1 MRMARIRG
9 LTVIAVLAAGVAL
22 VLAGAHL
29 PPGRALAL
37 AQAISWL
44 RSQGLQVSADSL
56 SYNLLNLTFQLR
68 GVSVTATGAGTP
80 LLTARD
86 VRADLPWSALFGGVR
101 LDHVAVSGLAV
112 SLVRQGDG
120 SLNVPA
126 SPSGGPP
133 LARLDL
139 GRVRLEQASFRFD
152 DVAAGQHVALDDVS
166 INLSPGDGRFAGRLT
181 GNRTLSL
188 ETGGVTV
195 SGTLDGGLAYD
206 GVNLTLGGL
215 SYTSRL
221 GGLRLDGR
229 VGVFGPAPSM
239 ALRVEGS
246 VLLDQVSRAFAV
258 EPPAAG
264 TVRFAGDINGP
275 MAAPVATLSL
285 NSDRI
290 GWQQLEGRVLTAQA
304 VATTDRLT
312 VESAALQIGRGRLDA
327 SGQLTFDTLRATAE
341 ARWRDITVAALANL
355 GTPVLNAS
363 RLSGR
368 ASLDATLAGTARVL
382 TLDASVRA
390 DTGPAGPVEGVL
402 ALRAT
407 GPAWSG
413 RSTLTLSGGTTAQA
427 TVGGRIPSTDIIS
440 HSTLKGSVTAAS
452 SDLARL
458 ALTATRLGLLD
469 PAAISPEAGRAT
481 LTLQLAGTI
490 AAPSARGALRLSEGR
505 IAGVGPIAGG
515 LTLAMRPNRFSADR
529 IDVAL
534 GGNHV
539 TGQASLSGSRG
550 TLTGGLDL
558 IAADFSVLGASV
570 AAWRPS
576 GGLRAH
582 ANLSGTAQEPITEV
596 TVTGSNLAVAGQT
609 LGELSAVLQASA
621 SSIALSGATLRQP
634 TGGQLT
640 ATGEYDLTGTRHAL
654 TLEAR
659 AVHLSP
665 VSAAAGD
672 WPVSGT
678 MDGSLNMHGT
688 RALPAGGGRLTFT
701 DLRWDDAHLEQ
712 AHADVRLSDEGV
724 EVHLDAPAL
733 ALTARAVIAQ
743 FEPYAMTVTAEA
755 GETNVAAL
763 VRSFGSMVPPQL
775 QQVTGVIKGRL
786 TARGTPGALTEMT
799 GEAALET
806 LNLSTGD
813 ATLRLD
819 QPAAA
824 RYNADRVEVHAF
836 QVRTGTTTLGVT
848 GGLGSGFPDGLALS
862 LNGTLADFRPWMAA
876 TGGPAGLDV
885 DGMLAI
891 TARATG
897 TLDLPVVSGEARL
910 TGGRLSWPGYPE
922 VTGATTT
929 LTLRDGVL
937 DVPVLQGL
945 WQEAVLDGHGRVGLR
960 FLDEWLPARLIP
972 SGGAADSSASV
983 QVRLDNI
990 TPAVLAPFVDVATV
1004 AEIAGSTALEVDLRA
1019 DRPALDRLT
1028 GFVLL
1033 PRLNLGAGGVPLE
1046 QVRPTRIEVVAGAL
1060 RVAEWEWTLAGSPLG
1075 VTGTGGLLSGDALDL
1090 RVEGLLDLRVLRVL
1104 VPGGAADGTGELSMT
1119 IRGTMGAPV
1128 ADGTIRLK
1136 DGELRLTEP
1145 RVGLSGA
1152 TGAITLRPGRVE
1164 IGEIEGTLNGGRVA
1178 LRGQVDYRD
1187 LRVTSGTIT
1196 LDAAQVALDV
1206 PTGVR
1211 TEVNAALTLAL
1222 ADRVQLSGRVDVL
1235 QGAYREPLSLAAA
1248 IAATARQREPAVTG
1262 DAAASL
1268 LDRVDLN
1275 VTLTSSED
1283 LAVDNNYGRLDL
1295 GLDLRLVG
1303 TAALPSVVGRAA
1315 IREGGVLYL
1324 GGRTYLITRG
1334 VIDFSDPRAIVPQ
1347 LDLAGRTRV
1356 DGTNESGSS
1365 TQYDITL
1372 VVTGTPETLTTDLT
1386 SDPSLSQS
1394 DIVSLLATGRLAD
1407 QIGGAGVAIARD
1419 QFIGYLS
1426 GETLGFAAR
1435 AIGMDSIRFERG
1447 AGQDALAS
1455 DASIAG
1461 EVNPAQRLTV
1471 TRRIS
1476 GRAEVSVSQNL
1487 RDTGRLTWIAALTPR
1502 RAVELRAVS
1511 RDDTS
1516 RAYEVR
1522 HDVAFGGPAP
1532 PRSAPQQ
1539 ASAGRVTAV
1548 RITGEPGVPTGDVE
1562 RRLHLKVG
1570 SRFDFYRWQQD
1581 RDRLRRFYL
1590 DRDHLEVRISARQ
1603 VPDTTTGDAQG
1614 VALEY
1619 RITAGPRA
1627 AIEVEGDRLPG
1638 RLLRELERLWSDSLL
1653 DIGLL
1658 GDATAAVQA
1667 HLAGEG
1673 YLRARVRAT
1682 RLPPDAASPLTRL
1695 RIRVA
1700 RGARSATRTIE
1711 ATGNHL
1717 LSDSHIRAAAT
1728 ALGVTAW
1735 LTPGHLADEIAR
1747 LYRQQGHLA
1756 ATVSAGPAT
1765 YSPDG
1770 VVLPVRIQEGPPFT
1784 FGSVSISGARARPED
1799 SVRKELALDAGTPY
1813 TPEALQAARQMLIRA
1828 YATEGFNTATV
1839 DARSTV
1845 DVAAASVDVGIS
1857 IQEGL
1862 QQVVTDVVVTGA
1874 DGVSPGV
1881 VTDAL
1886 RLEPGAPAHLE
1897 TLYAGRRRL
1906 FQTGL
1911 FSRADVEA
1919 TPIPGA
1925 QTTAGVEPVRADVT
1939 LVRAQPWRLRYGVN
1953 VSDEHAPIADQGR
1966 TFGGGLSGMLERQ
1979 GLFGRPGSTVAS
1991 VRYNNDQRVVR
2002 GTLTWPT
2009 LFGRAITSRLYAANA
2024 RDSVSGENIL
2034 SFITDRTTVTAEQR
2048 FTVGGLARVAYAY
2061 QFERNHV
2068 FDPDGDPQDPFALDE
2083 RWRQARLSSS
2093 LVLDTRA
2100 NPIDPVRGFV
2110 HSSTV
2115 EYGLESLGRN
2125 GRFVKYS
2132 LQQLLFAPLATGV
2145 VSASAIRLNLG
2156 KGFGQ
2161 DLILSERFLAGG
2173 TNTVRGYADDSL
2185 GGFDF
2190 FGDPIRGQAT
2200 LVLNQEVRFPLA
2212 RWIRGAAFIDA
2223 GNVFERTTDVSF
2235 GSLKVGGGAGL
2246 RLNTPVGL
2254 FRLDVATPLRRSG
2267 RATRLHLAF
2276 GHIF

>member
-9 LTVIAVLAAGVAL
+9 LTVAAVVAACVVL

-29 PPGRALAL
+29 PMGRALAL
-37 AQAISWL
+37 AQVLSWL
-44 RSQGLQVSADSL
+44 RSQGLQASADSL

-80 LLTARD
+80 LLTAREI
-86 VRADLPWSALFGGVR
+86 RADLPWGALFGGVR
-101 LDHVAVSGLAV
+101 LDDVAVSGLAV
-112 SLVRQGDG
+112 RVVRQADG
-120 SLNVPA
+120 SLNLPV

-133 LARLDL
+133 LSRLDL
-139 GRVRLEQASFRFD
+139 GRVHLEHASFRFD
-152 DVAAGQHVALDDVS
+152 DMAAGQHVALDDVS
-166 INLSPGDGRFAGRLT
+166 IDLSPTDGRFAGRLT
-181 GNRTLSL
+181 GNRTLSA
-188 ETGGVTV
+188 EAGGVTV
-195 SGTLDGGLAYD
+195 SGAVDGELAYD
-206 GVNLTLGGL
+206 GVNLTLIGL
-215 SYTSRL
+215 NYASRL

-229 VGVFGPAPSM
+229 VGIFGPTPSL
-239 ALRVEGS
+239 ALRVDGS
-246 VLLDQVSRAFAV
+246 VLLDQLSRAFAV

-264 TVRFAGDINGP
+264 TVKVAGDITGP
-275 MAAPVATLSL
+275 MAAPTATLNL

-290 GWQQLEGRVLTAQA
+290 GWKHLEGRALTARA
-304 VATTDRLT
+304 IVTTDRLT
-312 VESAALQIGRGRLDA
+312 VEPAALRVGPGHVNA
-327 SGQLTFDTLRATAE
+327 SGQLAFETLRVTAE
-341 ARWRDITVAALANL
+341 ANWRDITVAALTDL
-355 GTPVLNAS
+355 GTPALNGA

-368 ASLDATLAGTARVL
+368 ASLDATLASAERVL
-382 TLDASVRA
+382 TLDASLRA

-402 ALRAT
+402 ALKAT
-407 GPAWSG
+407 GPDWTG
-413 RSTLTLSGGTTAQA
+413 RSAVTLRGGATAQA
-427 TVGGRIPSTDIIS
+427 TVRGRIPATDIS
-440 HSTLKGSVTAAS
+440 QSTLAGSVTATS
-452 SDLARL
+452 NDLARL
-458 ALTATRLGLLD
+458 ALTATRLGLWD

-481 LTLQLAGTI
+481 LTLQLAGTV
-490 AAPSARGALRLSEGR
+490 AAPAARGALRLSEGR
-505 IAGVGPIAGG
+505 VAGVGPIAGSVN
-515 LTLAMRPNRFSADR
+515 LAAQPGHLSAHT
-529 IDVAL
+529 IEVAL
-534 GGNHV
+534 GGNHL
-539 TGQASLSGSRG
+539 TGDASLSGPGG
-550 TLTGGLDL
+550 TLAGSLELEAG
-558 IAADFSVLGASV
+558 DFSALGETV
-570 AAWRPS
+570 ADWRPS

-582 ANLSGTAQEPITEV
+582 VDLSGTGQAPIAEV
-596 TVTGSNLAVAGQT
+596 TVSGSDLAVAGES
-609 LGELSAVLQASA
+609 LGELSAALRASA
-621 SSIALSGATLRQP
+621 SSIALSSATVRQP

-640 ATGEYDLTGTRHAL
+640 ATGEYDLGGARHAL
-654 TLEAR
+654 TLEASALR
-659 AVHLSP
+659 LSP
-665 VSAAAGD
+665 VSAGAST

-678 MDGSLNMHGT
+678 VDGSLNVHGT
-688 RALPAGGGRLTFT
+688 RAHPAGGGRITFT

-712 AHADVRLSDEGV
+712 AHADVRLSDEGL
-724 EVHLDAPAL
+724 EVLLNAPAL
-733 ALTARAVIAQ
+733 ALTARAAIAQ

-755 GETNVAAL
+755 ADADVAAL
-763 VRSFGSMVPPQL
+763 VRTFGTLVPPQL
-775 QQVTGVIKGRL
+775 QQVTGVITGRL
-786 TARGTPGALTEMT
+786 TATGAAGALAEMT
-799 GEAALET
+799 GEAAFET

-824 RYNADRVEVHAF
+824 RYSADGIEVQAF
-836 QVRTGTTTLGVT
+836 RVRTGTTTLDVT
-848 GGLGSGFPDGLALS
+848 GGLGSRFPDGLTLAM
-862 LNGTLADFRPWMAA
+862 NGTLADFSPWIAA
-876 TGGPAGLDV
+876 TGGPAGLAL
-885 DGMLAI
+885 DGMLAM

-897 TLDLPVVSGEARL
+897 TLDLPVLSGEARL
-910 TGGRLSWPGYPE
+910 TSGQLSWPGYPA
-922 VTGATTT
+922 VTDATTT

-945 WQEAVLDGHGRVGLR
+945 WQEATVDGRGRVPLG
-960 FLDEWLPARLIP
+960 FLDEWLPARVIP
-972 SGGAADSSASV
+972 PGRAADSTASL
-983 QVRLDNI
+983 QLRLDNI
-990 TPAVLAPFVDVATV
+990 TPTVLAPFVDAATV
-1004 AEIAGSTALEVDLRA
+1004 AEMAGSTALEVELRA
-1019 DRPALDRLT
+1019 DGPALDRLT
-1028 GFVLL
+1028 GFLL
-1033 PRLNLGAGGVPLE
+1033 IPRLNLSAGGVPLE
-1046 QVRPTRIEVVAGAL
+1046 QVQPTRIEVTGGAL
-1060 RVAEWEWTLAGSPLG
+1060 RVAAWQGTLAGSPLG
-1075 VTGTGGLLSGDALDL
+1075 VTGTGGLSSGDPLDL
-1090 RVEGLLDLRVLRVL
+1090 RVEGLLDLRILSVL
-1104 VPGGAADGTGELSMT
+1104 VPGGAADGTGDLSMT
-1119 IRGTMGAPV
+1119 ISGTLGAPV
-1128 ADGTIRLK
+1128 ADGTIQLK

-1152 TGAITLRPGRVE
+1152 TGVITLRPGRVE

-1187 LRVTSGTIT
+1187 LRVTSGAVS
-1196 LDAAQVALDV
+1196 LDATHVALDV
-1206 PTGVR
+1206 PTSVR

-1222 ADRVQLSGRVDVL
+1222 DDRAHLSGRVDVL
-1235 QGAYREPLSLAAA
+1235 QGSYREPLSLAAA
-1248 IAATARQREPAVTG
+1248 VAATARQREPAVTG
-1262 DAAASL
+1262 DAVASI

-1275 VTLTSSED
+1275 VTLTSAED

-1303 TAALPSVVGRAA
+1303 SAALPSVVGRAA

-1324 GGRTYLITRG
+1324 GGRTYLIDRG

-1347 LDLAGRTRV
+1347 LDLSGRTRV

-1386 SDPSLSQS
+1386 SDPSLSQA

-1447 AGQDALAS
+1447 AGRDALAS

-1476 GRAEVSVSQNL
+1476 GLAEVSVSQNL

-1502 RAVELRAVS
+1502 RAIEVRAVS
-1511 RDDTS
+1511 RDDAS

-1532 PRSAPQQ
+1532 PPARPRQ
-1539 ASAGRVTAV
+1539 AAVGRVTAV
-1548 RITGEPGVPTGDVE
+1548 RITGEPGVPAGDVE
-1562 RRLHLKVG
+1562 RQLRLTVG

-1590 DRDHLEVRISARQ
+1590 DRGHLEVRISARQ
-1603 VPDTTTGDAQG
+1603 VPDTATGDARG

-1619 RITAGPRA
+1619 RITAGARA
-1627 AIEVEGDRLPG
+1627 VIEVEGDRLPG
-1638 RLLRELERLWSDSLL
+1638 SLRRELERLWSESLL

-1667 HLAGEG
+1667 YLASEG

-1682 RLPPDAASPLTRL
+1682 RLPPDADSSLTRL

-1700 RGARSATRTIE
+1700 RGARSTTRTIE
-1711 ATGNHL
+1711 TTGNHL
-1717 LSDSHIRAAAT
+1717 LSDGDIRTAAT

-1735 LTPGHLADEIAR
+1735 LTPGRLADDLAR

-1756 ATVSAGPAT
+1756 ATISAGPVAQ
-1765 YSPDG
+1765 SQEG
-1770 VVLPVRIQEGPPFT
+1770 AVLPVRIQEGPPFT

-1799 SVRKELALDAGTPY
+1799 SVRKALGIDAGTPY
-1813 TPEALQAARQMLIRA
+1813 TPEALQTARQVLIRA
-1828 YATEGFNTATV
+1828 YATEGFNTVTV
-1839 DARSTV
+1839 DLRSTV

-1862 QQVVTDVVVTGA
+1862 QQVVTEVAVTGA
-1874 DGVSPGV
+1874 EGVSPGV

-1911 FSRADVEA
+1911 FRRADVEA

-1966 TFGGGLSGMLERQ
+1966 TFGGGLSSMLERQ
-1979 GLFGRPGSTVAS
+1979 GLFGHPGSTVAA

-2024 RDSVSGENIL
+2024 RDSVSGDNIL

-2048 FTVGGLARVAYAY
+2048 FTVGGRAQVAYAY

-2068 FDPDGDPQDPFALDE
+2068 FDPDGNPEDPFALDE

-2100 NPIDPVRGFV
+2100 NPIDPIRGFV

-2132 LQQLLFAPLATGV
+2132 LQQLLFAPLSTGV
-2145 VSASAIRLNLG
+2145 VSASAVRLNLG

-2200 LVLNQEVRFPLA
+2200 IVLNQEVRFPLV

-2254 FRLDVATPLRRSG
+2254 FRLDVATPLPRTG
-2267 RATRLHLAF
+2267 RAARLHLAF